1 MTSAYHVLTEL
12 FESEGAAD
20 YLGEQVSMATHMLQT
35 ARVARES
42 GASAA
47 LIVAALVHDVGHFSG
62 AMSGRELMRGT
73 DNRHD
78 LIAAQWLSQ
87 WFDADVT
94 EPVRLH
100 VAAKRY
106 LCGTDPDYYDRL
118 SAASKYTMSVQGGQ
132 MSAAE
137 LAAFAA
143 EPYCESA
150 TALRRFDDAGK
161 DPDAPIPA
169 LADFRAEIDALDRTL
184 RSPAAT

>member
-1 MTSAYHVLTEL
+1 MTHAYEVLTEL
-12 FESEGAAD
+12 FESEGAKD

-42 GASAA
+42 GAAAA
-47 LIVAALVHDVGHFSG
+47 LIVAAVVHDVGHFSG
-62 AMSGRELMRGT
+62 AMSGRELMRGN

-78 LIAAQWLSQ
+78 AVAAQWLSQ
-87 WFDADVT
+87 WFDAAVT

-106 LCGTDPDYYDRL
+106 LCATDPAYYDLL
-118 SAASKYTMSVQGGQ
+118 SEASKYTMSVQGGD

-137 LAAFAA
+137 VTAFAA

-161 DPDAPIPA
+161 DPDAPVPT
-169 LADFRAEIDALDRTL
+169 LADFRAEIEAMDRTL
-184 RSPAAT
+184 RSPAAI